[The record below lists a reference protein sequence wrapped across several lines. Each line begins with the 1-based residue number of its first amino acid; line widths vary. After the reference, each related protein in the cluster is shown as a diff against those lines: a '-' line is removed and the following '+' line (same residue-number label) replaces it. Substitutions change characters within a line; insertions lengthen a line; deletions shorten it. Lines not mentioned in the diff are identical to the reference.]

1 MLLTHSAYY
10 KSFLIYS
17 ILLIICLIT
26 YFVGPMLADRGE
38 QIRIFGMDSLI
49 IVLLGLPGIYL
60 TTRTGFPQ
68 LTDARIS
75 AAQRYWL
82 PAFAG
87 IGFGL
92 VDVAFFKVF
101 IHPEPLKAITPFM
114 QPFPYSLLL
123 YTSGALETEVIHR
136 LLPIPLLMWLIGS
149 FLLKD
154 TASPKLFWILAV
166 LTSLVEPY
174 MQMLTDSVGLMIFS
188 FLSGFIFNFIQAI
201 CFRWYG
207 FMASL
212 FVRLGHYL
220 VWHILFG
227 LMTEYT

>member
-1 MLLTHSAYY
+1 
-10 KSFLIYS
+10 
-17 ILLIICLIT
+17 
-26 YFVGPMLADRGE
+26 
-38 QIRIFGMDSLI
+38 
-49 IVLLGLPGIYL
+49 
-60 TTRTGFPQ
+60 
-68 LTDARIS
+68 
-75 AAQRYWL
+75 
-82 PAFAG
+82 
-87 IGFGL
+87 
-92 VDVAFFKVF
+92 
-101 IHPEPLKAITPFM
+101 
-114 QPFPYSLLL
+114 LL

-207 FMASL
+207 FLASL